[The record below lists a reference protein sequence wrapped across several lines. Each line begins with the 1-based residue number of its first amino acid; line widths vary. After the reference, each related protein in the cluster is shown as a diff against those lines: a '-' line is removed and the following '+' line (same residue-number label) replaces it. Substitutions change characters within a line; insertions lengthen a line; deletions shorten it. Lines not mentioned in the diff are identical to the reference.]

1 MEAYLKLLLC
11 AEFWRRRKTPVSGD
25 TETEA
30 MSHSSPVVGD
40 HGKMEEKHCKMVP
53 TRQQH
58 CPAVLLRRMG
68 PNQCGSFSA
77 SSGAGYR
84 GEERNPSQWQPGQLN
99 LKLMNAW
106 LGKKKIFRTDLTY
119 EKVMKSGET
128 APCARRH
135 CQLKSRE
142 PTSSYFFFHT
152 I

>member
-1 MEAYLKLLLC
+1 
-11 AEFWRRRKTPVSGD
+11 
-25 TETEA
+25 

-58 CPAVLLRRMG
+58 CPAVLLRRVG
-68 PNQCGSFSA
+68 PNQCGSFS
-77 SSGAGYR
+77 SSSEAGCR

-119 EKVMKSGET
+119 EKVLKSGELHRVPEGT
-128 APCARRH
+128 AN
-135 CQLKSRE
+135 
-142 PTSSYFFFHT
+142 
-152 I
+152 